1 MADVKAEK
9 KEKEARKKRHERRV
23 ALLLQS
29 SAEEYWYPNQEES
42 QEGGRNA
49 GDYFAA
55 RDPYLLLTGP
65 TRAVVTCM
73 DPGTI
78 EIVLKVKGATES
90 DDRDLSFLVL
100 TLKSGG
106 YCSFDG
112 DYNSKRST
120 LKLQFHHIYQAVEA
134 TISVRLT
141 CGSSLPP
148 GGFQGVFTASTT
160 NIDNAEILL
169 LAFKDARLSVADD
182 GTISLSRRVVSVG
195 YGRSDRLK
203 VSILARSDEET
214 GEIATG
220 DAIVFIPQ
228 KHGTSCGVLNAGVCK
243 MQVTVAWSLLASSS
257 FNTMES
263 LI

>member
-1 MADVKAEK
+1 
-9 KEKEARKKRHERRV
+9 
-23 ALLLQS
+23 
-29 SAEEYWYPNQEES
+29 
-42 QEGGRNA
+42 
-49 GDYFAA
+49 
-55 RDPYLLLTGP
+55 
-65 TRAVVTCM
+65 M

-100 TLKSGG
+100 TLKSGE
-106 YCSFDG
+106 SFDG

-134 TISVRLT
+134 TISVRLA

-148 GGFQGVFTASTT
+148 GGFQGVFTASTA
-160 NIDNAEILL
+160 NIDNAKILL
-169 LAFKDARLSVADD
+169 LAFKDARLPVADD

-214 GEIATG
+214 GEIDTG
-220 DAIVFIPQ
+220 DALVFIPQ
-228 KHGTSCGVLNAGVCK
+228 KHGTSCGVLNVGVCK
-243 MQVTVAWSLLASSS
+243 MQVTVAWSLLP
-257 FNTMES
+257 
-263 LI
+263 

>member
-1 MADVKAEK
+1 
-9 KEKEARKKRHERRV
+9 
-23 ALLLQS
+23 
-29 SAEEYWYPNQEES
+29 
-42 QEGGRNA
+42 
-49 GDYFAA
+49 
-55 RDPYLLLTGP
+55 
-65 TRAVVTCM
+65 M

-100 TLKSGG
+100 TLKSGE
-106 YCSFDG
+106 SFDG

-134 TISVRLT
+134 TISVRLA

-148 GGFQGVFTASTT
+148 GGFQGVFTASTA
-160 NIDNAEILL
+160 NIDNAKILL
-169 LAFKDARLSVADD
+169 LAFKDARLPVADD

-214 GEIATG
+214 GEIDTG
-220 DAIVFIPQ
+220 DALVFIPQ